1 MYTSEPAESGRRRLP
16 GVGSLPG
23 AGFFNDRLND
33 AVLLLGALPEIVV
46 ALRSIQEHIIHLD
59 NEVVL
64 MRTGVDRLEQEVR
77 DMRGEIGGLTERM
90 HEVSGAVARLEP
102 HVADISRLT
111 RPLKR
116 RRSRLSE
123 PDSSGAVITPLVPR
137 AADVPPAY
145 SDLVG

>member
-1 MYTSEPAESGRRRLP
+1 MYTNEPVDTSRRRLP

-33 AVLLLGALPEIVV
+33 AVMLLGALPEIVV

-59 NEVVL
+59 GEVVL
-64 MRTGVDRLEQEVR
+64 MRTGVDSLEQEVR
-77 DMRGEIGGLTERM
+77 DMRGELGVLADGM
-90 HEVSGAVARLEP
+90 HEVSAAVARLEP
-102 HVADISRLT
+102 HIADISRLT

-123 PDSSGAVITPLVPR
+123 HDAGGAVVTPLVPR
-137 AADVPPAY
+137 SIDPA
-145 SDLVG
+145 SAIGDTAG